1 MLPSVLKFQWHLF
14 SLLINL
20 PVAET
25 NNSFICL
32 LVFISSFILTLRGS
46 IYSNL
51 TNDSNGKKQR
61 NIPIFTNF

>member
-25 NNSFICL
+25 NSFICL
-32 LVFISSFILTLRGS
+32 LVSISSFILTLRGS